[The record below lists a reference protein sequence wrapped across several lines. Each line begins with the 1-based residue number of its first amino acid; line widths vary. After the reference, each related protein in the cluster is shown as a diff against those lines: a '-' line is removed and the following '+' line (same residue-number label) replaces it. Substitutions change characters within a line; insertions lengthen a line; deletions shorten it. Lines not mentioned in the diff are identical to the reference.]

1 LSRSTD
7 RARLE
12 IGICPDNQWED
23 FRATVARA
31 PALEDAG
38 FDAIWLGD
46 HTLPFQH
53 SRGFNRSLIVEIA
66 AYLHATRAVR
76 VGAMVIA
83 PIGLRRHPVDV
94 ALDLASL
101 ALLHPGRVALA
112 VGSGEAMN
120 ELNTTALWPS
130 GAERMGRLAE
140 AITLIRRCWQAED
153 YFTHAGEYFHS
164 FFYLYSKPD
173 PPIPLLCAANGSRT
187 ARVAGAKA
195 DGFCCVGVS
204 PEDFGQ
210 RLLPAFVAGATAAG
224 RNPETLQKIVWI
236 PTTYHPDPDEAARAS
251 KLEAGVLVHGALE
264 RVTDPREMEAL
275 GASVPDEEIRRASCV
290 ASTAEEIV
298 AYFQA
303 YAEAGATHVVWG
315 DLSPDPGLVPDLARD
330 EVIPALRAA

>member
-1 LSRSTD
+1 MSRSTD
-7 RARLE
+7 RPRFE

-53 SRGFNRSLIVEIA
+53 SRGFNRSVIVEIA
-66 AYLHATRAVR
+66 AYLHATRRVP

-94 ALDLASL
+94 ALDLATL

-120 ELNTTALWPS
+120 ELNTTAVWP
-130 GAERMGRLAE
+130 GGRERMERLAE
-140 AITLIRRCWQAED
+140 AITLIQRCWQADD
-153 YFTHAGEYFHS
+153 YFTHAGEYFQS
-164 FFYLYSKPD
+164 FFYLYTKPN
-173 PPIPLLCAANGSRT
+173 PPIPLLCAANGPRT
-187 ARVAGAKA
+187 ARVAGMQA

-204 PEDFGQ
+204 PEDFEQ
-210 RLLPAFVAGATAAG
+210 RLLPAFVDGATSAG
-224 RNPETLQKIVWI
+224 RNPNTMQKIVWV
-236 PTTYHPDPDEAARAS
+236 PTTYHPDRDEATRAAR
-251 KLEAGVLVHGALE
+251 LEAGVLVHGALG
-264 RVTDPREMEAL
+264 RITDPREMEAL

-298 AYFQA
+298 AYFRA
-303 YAEAGATHVVWG
+303 YADAGATHVVWG
-315 DLSPDPGLVPDLARD
+315 DLSPEPDLVPHLARD
-330 EVIPALRAA
+330 EVIPALRDA